1 MCAATS
7 GVPPACSASRSASST
22 ERLWAISRNGDS
34 FESEFAQ
41 WAPSTATPVRARELV
56 HALDMGEWA
65 RVRAEKVPGGMV
77 RLTAS
82 AMSAVADGAPTIC
95 LVMLG
100 LVLNPRQWVGQERRE
115 GSLDWMRTLP
125 VTRAAFLISD
135 LAVWALIALPGMV
148 VGILIGAARFGVALA
163 PTWWL
168 LPGALLVSLAS
179 APIGQAVAELL
190 APTLAQ
196 LVSQVF
202 VFVFVVRLFSP
213 ISYPAEHLALWAQE
227 LHLWLPFEPMAQV
240 VRSGLASGDFWVPL
254 RSWLV
259 LLVWRAASV
268 IGAACT
274 LGRRG

>member
-1 MCAATS
+1 M
-7 GVPPACSASRSASST
+7 PPACSASRSASST
-22 ERLWAISRNGDS
+22 ERLWSISRNGDS
-34 FESEFAQ
+34 FESEFAR
-41 WAPSTATPVRARELV
+41 WAPSTAAPVRARELV

-77 RLTAS
+77 RLTAF

-135 LAVWALIALPGMV
+135 LAVWALIALPGML
-148 VGILIGAARFGVALA
+148 VGILIGAARFGVALTPA
-163 PTWWL
+163 WWL
-168 LPGALLVSLAS
+168 LPGALLVSLTSAS
-179 APIGQAVAELL
+179 IGYAVANIL
-190 APTLAQ
+190 APSLAQ

-202 VFVFVVRLFSP
+202 VFVVMLFSP
-213 ISYPAEHLALWAQE
+213 ISYPAERLAPWAQE
-227 LHLWLPFEPMAQV
+227 LHHWLPFEPMAQV
-240 VRSGLASGDFWVPL
+240 VRSGLASADFGVPL

-259 LLVWRAASV
+259 LIAWCVVSV
-268 IGAACT
+268 VGAAWA